1 MPPTMSDPPASARLG
16 RLGRAKMTDS
26 ALLSAMIPVL
36 AEAINAGATEEII
49 AALMN
54 AGVA

>member
-1 MPPTMSDPPASARLG
+1 MSDPPASARLG